1 MSLHRIDIL
10 TCSAITVKYRRTET
24 LSNSI
29 PSRAGSAVVGAD
41 IQVRPPMFLGS
52 PSCAL
57 QHVRFPCV
65 NNLTG
70 STQPVKCFSRYLL
83 SSIIEY
89 NYSSLDFSENGSEQ
103 SRFSPCF
110 YIFIITRYVF
120 MSMNFLF
127 GQCVSHFAPLFP
139 TLVHTRY

>member
-1 MSLHRIDIL
+1 MLTFNPSLYIYYNISLYICQVEYTMKGPDYIHKNIVHTRTTVVVSLHRIDIL
-10 TCSAITVKYRRTET
+10 TCSATTVKYRRTET

-70 STQPVKCFSRYLL
+70 STQPVKCFFSVFLVKY
-83 SSIIEY
+83 SGII
-89 NYSSLDFSENGSEQ
+89 L
-103 SRFSPCF
+103 
-110 YIFIITRYVF
+110 
-120 MSMNFLF
+120 FL
-127 GQCVSHFAPLFP
+127 P
-139 TLVHTRY
+139 